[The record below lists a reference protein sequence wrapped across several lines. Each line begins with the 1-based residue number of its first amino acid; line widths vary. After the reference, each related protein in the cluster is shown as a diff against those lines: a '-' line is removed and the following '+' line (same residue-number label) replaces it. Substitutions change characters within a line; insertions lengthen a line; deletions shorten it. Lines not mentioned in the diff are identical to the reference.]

1 MPNRNTW
8 ICSAHFISGAKSDD
22 PLSPSYVPTVFS
34 YVESPVKR
42 KAAQDLARYE
52 RGTVAKKRK
61 EEYSFRQLQE
71 TAKAHEA
78 QGDCSLAE
86 DANLEVQGSPLD
98 SENKDGTAEV
108 EGGTVDVATMTDT
121 SGEDIAKLQEACQLR
136 REENSLLKTSC
147 GASLTKESLQN
158 DDAKVKFYTGL
169 QSFATLMAIFRYV
182 SAPVMP
188 GPRTTLTTF
197 QQFLMVLIKL
207 RLNLVDQ
214 DIAYRFGVHQSTV
227 SRNFRK
233 WIDIMYTRLRRLII
247 WPEREQLLETMPM
260 DFRKNF
266 KRCVIIID
274 CFEVFCERP
283 SNLKARS
290 QLWSNHHNTV
300 KFLIGISPQGV
311 VSFISEGWGGRVSD
325 VQLTEECGL
334 LRRLLPG
341 DVVLADRGFTIQ
353 ESVGMFC
360 AEVKTP
366 PFTRGKYN

>member
-1 MPNRNTW
+1 MDLQRTLHLRSK
-8 ICSAHFISGAKSDD
+8 C
-22 PLSPSYVPTVFS
+22 YVPTVFS
-34 YVESPVKR
+34 YVKSPVKR

-61 EEYSFRQLQE
+61 EDYTFRQLQE
-71 TAKAHEA
+71 TAMAHEE
-78 QGDCSLAE
+78 QGGCSLAE
-86 DANLEVQGSPLD
+86 DTSLEAQNSPLD
-98 SENKDGTAEV
+98 PDNKDGTAEV
-108 EGGTVDVATMTDT
+108 EVSTVDVATMTDI

-136 REENSLLKTSC
+136 REENSLLKASC
-147 GASLTKESLQN
+147 GSSLTNESLQN

-169 QSFATLMAIFRYV
+169 QSFVTLMAIFRYV
-182 SAPVMP
+182 SAPVMS

-197 QQFLMVLIKL
+197 QEFLMVLIKL

-233 WIDIMYTRLRRLII
+233 WIGIMYTRLRHLII

-290 QLWSNHHNTV
+290 QLWSNYKHHNTV

-311 VSFISEGWGGRVSD
+311 VSFITEGWGGCVSD
-325 VQLTEECGL
+325 VQLTEGCGL

-366 PFTRGKYN
+366 PFTRGKKATEQV

>member
-1 MPNRNTW
+1 MILCLLAMFLLCFRMW
-8 ICSAHFISGAKSDD
+8 RAR
-22 PLSPSYVPTVFS
+22 L
-34 YVESPVKR
+34 
-42 KAAQDLARYE
+42 AQDLARYE
-52 RGTVAKKRK
+52 RGTVAQKRK
-61 EEYSFRQLQE
+61 GEYSFRQLQE
-71 TAKAHEA
+71 TAKAHEE

-86 DANLEVQGSPLD
+86 DASLEVQNSPLD
-98 SENKDGTAEV
+98 PENKDGTAEV

-121 SGEDIAKLQEACQLR
+121 SGEDMAKLQEACQLQ
-136 REENSLLKTSC
+136 REENTLLKTPC

-182 SAPVMP
+182 SVPVMS

-197 QQFLMVLIKL
+197 LMVLIKL
-207 RLNLVDQ
+207 HLNLVDQ

-233 WIDIMYTRLRRLII
+233 WIDIMYARLRCLII

-290 QLWSNHHNTV
+290 QLWPNYKHHNTI
-300 KFLIGISPQGV
+300 KFLIGISPQGG
-311 VSFISEGWGGRVSD
+311 VSFISEEWGGRVSD

-353 ESVGMFC
+353 ESAGMFC

-366 PFTRGKYN
+366 PFTRGKNN